1 MTRTTR
7 LLFLAML
14 LIIVTANAE
23 PRPWTFSNL
32 DPNGGGTVI
41 NDPSGSPLTGTFRV
55 HIVYDAEGDGP
66 DPVIESGP
74 DIGKPGDDDELVLFA
89 TQTAPTQYWNPPG
102 VFTVFVTFDPVLDP
116 LPEDGQYYVRVFED
130 MDLEL
135 GTRYVNSVVFPMPD
149 FAHSAQTVVEFPRRM
164 AGYIGNGSPNVFVT
178 PSEPTVAAGETLTL
192 NVQISDDEPG
202 TVSVPALDLP
212 GGPQSVLID
221 DENENN
227 VLVRWAVPLTA
238 VGDHTVE
245 VLVHDGDLYTST
257 LIPVTVN
264 SPELR
269 PSAFQPI
276 APVNG
281 GTAWEEG
288 VTTWQASIHPQQLDI
303 TYTFY
308 WSETEEFS
316 DPDSVEG
323 LTEPG
328 VILYYQDG
336 STPQAV
342 GGSELVALTRTQT
355 RALDNAGVSQ
365 RNVKGVSAQSIESF
379 AGDTNR
385 RTRNTIQS
393 DGLLALDDAARSDS
407 DRKHAFG
414 NDPVDPFDGET
425 RTVDN
430 TPVYT
435 DIEVGDTYYWVV
447 RAVATDGT
455 QRYSAIQSA
464 IAERP
469 DLPQPFDLLDPADD
483 ATVSTLEP
491 VFRWRAALDPDIN
504 DTLRY
509 DLIWSPDGGT
519 TSDTVFAI
527 PDTVFDMTGEDLDFD
542 GAARFRKWLIVEAQ
556 RQNERRSMDT
566 TPAPP
571 GGIGNE
577 RIAVTAR
584 ATHGKKSTGNKLSA
598 SVGPRAES
606 TVETGR
612 SATRQRAMD
621 GGELTQTA
629 SRLSVTPVNEV
640 PVIDDVPDNAQILWY
655 VEVVDA
661 TQNRVASTSMN
672 TFTVDAPNLPSG
684 FDAVAPAHETIVY
697 DQCDVTLSWT
707 ASSDADAG
715 EDVSYDVLATTN
727 PVLTDPDDF
736 DIYAAGIS
744 DTSFVLP
751 SGDEDDVPWKWTV
764 RAMAG
769 GDTTWMH
776 NGVQQLFVTHMDQ
789 PAEFELT
796 SPENDGLTPYTQPTL
811 EWTEAVDTD
820 LFDAVSYTVYWSRDN
835 WANSDSVAAI
845 DTTTFDL
852 DIGLA
857 DNDVVW
863 WNVRA
868 VDTNTDGRWANE
880 SGFHF
885 TVHIDD
891 PPTPFTLV
899 SPDSGT
905 VIEAPQF
912 YVTWQPSEDPDL
924 AGPVTYTVEF
934 AQDLNFTD
942 PMEFDAGEDTTAGIQ
957 AGLLD
962 VGDWWWRVVAEDATQ
977 MTTQSTQTWSVYNS
991 YSYVAEWD
999 TGVPTE
1005 FAIARSYPNPF
1016 NPVLTVVM
1024 ASPKPGA
1031 NVRLTVH
1038 NILGRE
1044 VAHASWRPVAAGY
1057 KPVSFDMTG
1066 HSSGPY
1072 FIQMHAD
1079 NQLIATQ
1086 RVTFLK

>member
-1 MTRTTR
+1 MKRT
-7 LLFLAML
+7 LLLLTLCL
-14 LIIVTANAE
+14 LIIAATANAE

-41 NDPSGSPLTGTFRV
+41 HDPSGSPLTGTFRV

-74 DIGKPGDDDELVLFA
+74 QIGQPGDDDELVLFA

-102 VFTVFVTFDPVLDP
+102 VFTVFVTFDLVQDP

-164 AGYIGNGSPNVFVT
+164 AGYIGNGSPNVFVS
-178 PSEPTVAAGETLTL
+178 PPEPTVAAGETLTL
-192 NVQISDDEPG
+192 TVQISDDEPG

-221 DENENN
+221 DEDENN
-227 VLVRWAVPLTA
+227 VLVRWAVPWDA
-238 VGDHTVE
+238 VGDHTFE
-245 VLVHDGDLYTST
+245 VLVFDGDLYTT
-257 LIPVTVN
+257 TVIPVTVI

-276 APVNG
+276 APING

-288 VTTWQASIHPQQLDI
+288 VTTWQESIHPQQLDV

-308 WSETEEFS
+308 WSDTEEFS
-316 DPDSVEG
+316 DPDSVDG

-328 VILYYQDG
+328 VMLYYQDG

-342 GGSELVALTRTQT
+342 GGRDLIALNRTRTPVT
-355 RALDNAGVSQ
+355 DNTGASQ
-365 RNVKGVSAQSIESF
+365 RNAKGVSEQSVESF
-379 AGDTNR
+379 AGDISR

-393 DGLLALDDAARSDS
+393 DGLLALDDSRSDS
-407 DRKHAFG
+407 DRKKPAG
-414 NDPVDPFDGET
+414 TDTVDPFDGGQPHI
-425 RTVDN
+425 DN

-435 DIEVGDTYYWVV
+435 DIEIGDTYYWVV

-464 IAERP
+464 VAERP
-469 DLPQPFDLLDPADD
+469 DLPQPFVLLDPADE

-491 VFRWRAALDPDIN
+491 VFRWRGSYDPDIN

-519 TSDTVFAI
+519 TSDTIFAI

-542 GAARFRKWLIVEAQ
+542 GAGRFRKWLVTEAQ
-556 RQNERRSMDT
+556 RQNERRSVDT

-571 GGIGNE
+571 AVIGNE
-577 RIAVTAR
+577 LVAVNTR
-584 ATHGKKSTGNKLSA
+584 AIRGKKSTGTAMSA
-598 SVGPRAES
+598 RDGSRAES
-606 TVETGR
+606 GVAASRT
-612 SATRQRAMD
+612 ATRLEA
-621 GGELTQTA
+621 A
-629 SRLSVTPVNEV
+629 PVNEI

-661 TQNRVASTSMN
+661 TGNRAASTSMN

-684 FDAVAPAHETIVY
+684 FDAIAPAHETVVY
-697 DQCDVTLSWT
+697 DQRDVTLSWT
-707 ASSDADAG
+707 VSTDADTG
-715 EDVSYDVLATTN
+715 EEVSYDVLATTN

-744 DTSFVLP
+744 ETSFVLP

-764 RAMAG
+764 RALAG

-776 NGVQQLFVTHMDQ
+776 NGVQNLFVTHMDQ
-789 PAEFELT
+789 PADFELT

-811 EWTEAVDTD
+811 EWSEAVDTD

-835 WANSDSVAAI
+835 WASSDSAAAV
-845 DTTTFDL
+845 DTTAFGL

-857 DNDVVW
+857 DNDEVW

-868 VDTNTDGRWANE
+868 VDTNSDGRWANQ

-891 PPTPFTLV
+891 PPTPFALV

-905 VIEAPQF
+905 VIEAPLF

-957 AGLLD
+957 AGLLN

-977 MTTQSTQTWSVYNS
+977 MTTLSTQTWSVYNN

-999 TGVPTE
+999 SGVPTE

-1016 NPVLTVVM
+1016 NQVLTVVM

-1031 NVRLTVH
+1031 NVQLTVH

-1044 VAHASWRPVAAGY
+1044 VARASWRPVAAGY

-1066 HSSGPY
+1066 HSSGAY